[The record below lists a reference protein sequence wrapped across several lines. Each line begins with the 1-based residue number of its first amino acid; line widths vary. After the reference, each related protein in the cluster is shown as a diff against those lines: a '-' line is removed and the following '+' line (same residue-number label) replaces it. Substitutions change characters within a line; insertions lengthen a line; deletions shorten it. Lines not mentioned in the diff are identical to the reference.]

1 MFGTFCRCKMSVASG
16 RQGRTLPQAFYSP
29 CSIFWTGGRLRFK
42 PQQWVLFNSENVP
55 LASGSLEGKSKAGQ
69 KRILSALG
77 TFRRMMLFTE
87 DDLWLRV
94 RGKEPQEPDFWMK
107 KAYLSDAYFQK
118 SIRAA
123 LQRHGS
129 CAEVEVVRAVRILEK
144 FEDLLVFFHAGII
157 NFPAETLRTIEER
170 SLSALVRKFLS
181 TGGMISVLPADE
193 AADLEKRAKE
203 DLLTLKKESTP
214 TQAKINFSY
223 RGFQTA
229 TMNGEAI
236 CIPLN

>member
-1 MFGTFCRCKMSVASG
+1 MG
-16 RQGRTLPQAFYSP
+16 
-29 CSIFWTGGRLRFK
+29 FK
-42 PQQWVLFNSENVP
+42 PQQWVLFSREGVP
-55 LASGSLEGKSKAGQ
+55 LASGSLEGKSAARQ

-77 TFRRMMLFTE
+77 TFLRMKLFVE

-94 RGKEPQEPDFWMK
+94 HGKDPDEGDFWVK

-118 SIRAA
+118 SLRAA
-123 LQRHGS
+123 LERHGGS
-129 CAEVEVVRAVRILEK
+129 AAVERFRAVRILEK

-170 SLSALVRKFLS
+170 SLSALARKFLS
-181 TGGMISVLPADE
+181 TSSMVSVLPPDE
-193 AADLEKRAKE
+193 LFALEQGAKE
-203 DLLTLKKESTP
+203 DLLTLKKEGIQPQT
-214 TQAKINFSY
+214 KINFSY

-229 TMNGEAI
+229 TLNGEAV